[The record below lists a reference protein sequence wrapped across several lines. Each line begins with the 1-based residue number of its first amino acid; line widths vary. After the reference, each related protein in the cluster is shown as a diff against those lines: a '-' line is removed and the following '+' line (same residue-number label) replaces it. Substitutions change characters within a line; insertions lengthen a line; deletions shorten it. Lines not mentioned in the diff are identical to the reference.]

1 MKKKLFLVTLMVAM
15 LVCLFALS
23 VSAVTGSTSNEYGTV
38 TYVDGISEV
47 KDYDTTS
54 RAVLKNTDGTYT
66 TYPAYYIYNRS
77 TGENMRLDFSKLNT
91 ATGENYTA
99 ASLIR
104 VEVFEKS
111 KLNWTFQ
118 DCTSLIDVYLPDSV
132 YFHYA
137 SFIGCSSLTT
147 IDVPSAA
154 TQIPTDC
161 FSGCVSL
168 ASIEIP
174 TTVKTLGSRAF
185 QNCNALS
192 EIKIPENYTGIIPQ
206 DFRKI
211 TNGKTTTPVTYIVP
225 KGCTGVNSKY
235 SIDNCSVSTLI
246 FTGNENSAFVT
257 DLKTDASG
265 WVSKITYANHCEYY
279 FDNNHD
285 AKFNYVFTSFVEE
298 CYTEG
303 VCSRCGDKK
312 IGDTFD
318 PIFKFLGYSSNGEN
332 MCAGYMISIPSID
345 KYNEV
350 NASAPLNY
358 GFVAAANNNA
368 PIDENGAFAE
378 KTVSV
383 DLSNEKYVAFDFI
396 LNGDFTNASSAS
408 AEITMNLYTITK
420 DADGANVVSYIYGY
434 NLDNNVV
441 SAVYDTADSVSFNDL
456 NPTEE

>member
-15 LVCLFALS
+15 LACLFALS
-23 VSAVTGSTSNEYGTV
+23 VSAITGSASNEYGTV

-47 KDYDTTS
+47 KGYDTTS

-66 TYPAYYIYNRS
+66 TYPAYYVYNGS
-77 TGENMRLDFSKLNT
+77 TGTNMKVDLTKLNN
-91 ATGENYTA
+91 ATGEGYTK
-99 ASLIR
+99 ASIIR
-104 VEVFEKS
+104 VEVFKDAR
-111 KLNWTFQ
+111 LNWTFQ
-118 DCTSLIDVYLPDSV
+118 DCSSLVEAYLPEGA
-132 YFHYA
+132 YLHYA
-137 SFIGCSSLTT
+137 SFTGCSSLTT
-147 IDVPSAA
+147 INIPSTA
-154 TQIPTDC
+154 TQIPTEC
-161 FSGCVSL
+161 FNSCVSL
-168 ASIEIP
+168 TNIDIP
-174 TTVKTLGSRAF
+174 NTVTSLGKSAF
-185 QNCNALS
+185 QNCNNLS
-192 EIKIPENYTGIIPQ
+192 EIKFPEGYTGVVPQ

-211 TNGKTTTPVTYIVP
+211 INGKTSIPVTYIIP
-225 KGCTGVNSKY
+225 KSCTGINSQY
-235 SIDNCSVSTLI
+235 SIDNCNVGAI
-246 FTGNENSAFVT
+246 KFTGDANSAFMSNLAT
-257 DLKTDASG
+257 KKAS
-265 WVSKITYANHCEYY
+265 WVEKIEFINHCEYY
-279 FDNNHD
+279 YNNQHN
-285 AKFNYVFTSFVEE
+285 AKYNYVFTSFVEE

-434 NLDNNVV
+434 NVDNNVV